1 MPSLKRTV
9 IKANSAVAIAIS
21 RMAVKSIEKLAT
33 PILLKIAIIMP
44 VRIRGIVLGKLKF
57 SASLPATIPEM
68 ITIAIE
74 KIAVLNSIMHKA
86 PNVFLKN
93 FFD

>member
-21 RMAVKSIEKLAT
+21 RMAGRSIEKLAM
-33 PILLKIAIIMP
+33 PILLKIAIIIP
-44 VRIRGIVLGKLKF
+44 VRIRGIVFGKLKF
-57 SASLPATIPEM
+57 SASRPATIPEM
-68 ITIAIE
+68 ITIEIE
-74 KIAVLNSIMHKA
+74 KIAVLNSIMLEPTKI
-86 PNVFLKN
+86 FLKN